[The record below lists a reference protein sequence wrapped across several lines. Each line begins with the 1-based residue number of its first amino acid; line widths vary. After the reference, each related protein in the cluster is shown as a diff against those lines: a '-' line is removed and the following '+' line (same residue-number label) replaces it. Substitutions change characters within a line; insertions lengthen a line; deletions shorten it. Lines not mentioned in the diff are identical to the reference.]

1 MNNVLREACILS
13 QEQWINSF
21 LPFEE
26 HVFSEKHEKKMKAL
40 FSRIRNNKYHRLT
53 KNAIRAIIIAA
64 IILSLAITAFA
75 IEIVRS
81 YNTYSL
87 NVGTFYK
94 AAVSDKTMLNESL
107 IVEYI
112 PKEYTLVLEE
122 NETHNMIKKFRSNN
136 GKKIIIEKYISNG
149 VVFFD
154 TEKYPYEKINY
165 DNIDY
170 FYYNYEN
177 FNCVIWTKNNYTYNI
192 NSNLEKDEMLLIAF
206 STK

>member
-75 IEIVRS
+75 IEIVKS

-87 NVGTFYK
+87 QVGTFYK
-94 AAVSDKTMLNESL
+94 AVGRDKPNINETL
-107 IVEYI
+107 TVGYI
-112 PKEYTLVLEE
+112 PKEYNLIFEQDTIRY
-122 NETHNMIKKFRSNN
+122 MIKKYKSDKNDI
-136 GKKIIIEKYISNG
+136 IIIEKYILYGETLIN
-149 VVFFD
+149 
-154 TEKYPYEKINY
+154 TEQIPYEEIYN
-165 DNIDY
+165 DNIKY
-170 FYYNYEN
+170 VYYIYEN
-177 FNCVIWTKNNYTYNI
+177 FNCIIWNDGKYAYNV
-192 NSNLEKDEMLLIAF
+192 NSNLPKDEVLNIAF